1 MIRRLT
7 TLLAAI
13 AAFLCVLAAAPAD
26 AGVRIRVDLSSQT
39 MQVATSDGDVRNWPI
54 SSGRTGFKTI
64 RGSYKPYMLKTYH
77 WSRKYGGAMPHAIFF
92 KGGFAIH
99 GTGAVSQLGRPASH
113 GCIRLHPAHAR
124 ELFQMVKEH
133 GQGSTRI
140 AINGV
145 APDTGR
151 TMVAS
156 AKKRAPAAAMARAR
170 TRAPAYEMIVPAY
183 APQPLWT
190 APYSPYP
197 FQRLR

>member
-1 MIRRLT
+1 MVRRFAHFAA
-7 TLLAAI
+7 TLMLALGA
-13 AAFLCVLAAAPAD
+13 LVLAAAAPAT
-26 AGVRIRVDLSSQT
+26 AGVQIQVNLNSQT
-39 MQVATSDGDVRNWPI
+39 MRVTTPDGEVRNWAI
-54 SSGRTGFKTI
+54 SSGRSGYKTI
-64 RGSYKPYMLKTYH
+64 RGNYRPYALKTYH

-99 GTGAVSQLGRPASH
+99 GTSAVKALGRPASH
-113 GCIRLHPAHAR
+113 GCIRLHPAHAK
-124 ELFQMVKEH
+124 ELFQMVKTY

-156 AKKRAPAAAMARAR
+156 AKKRAPAVARVR
-170 TRAPAYEMIVPAY
+170 MPQPEMIAPAY
-183 APQPLWT
+183 APQQLVPSM
-190 APYSPYP
+190 YFP

>member
-1 MIRRLT
+1 MLRRFT

-13 AAFLCVLAAAPAD
+13 AALGLAALLSPAE
-26 AGVRIRVDLSSQT
+26 AGVRIRVDLASQT
-39 MQVATSDGDVRNWPI
+39 MQVTTPDGDVRNWAI

-64 RGSYKPYMLKTYH
+64 RGTYKPYMLKTYH

-99 GTGAVSQLGRPASH
+99 GTSDVRRLGRPASH
-113 GCIRLHPAHAR
+113 GCIRLHPANAR
-124 ELFQMVKEH
+124 ELFQMVKEY

-156 AKKRAPAAAMARAR
+156 AKKRQAAPAAVARAR
-170 TRAPAYEMIVPAY
+170 APQFQLIAPAY
-183 APQPLWT
+183 APMPL
-190 APYSPYP
+190 APPYHYP

>member
-1 MIRRLT
+1 MFRRVT
-7 TLLAAI
+7 TLLAALCALAL
-13 AAFLCVLAAAPAD
+13 AAFSAPAE
-26 AGVRIRVDLSSQT
+26 AGVRIRVDLAAQR
-39 MQVATSDGDVRNWPI
+39 MQVTTPDGDVRNWAI
-54 SSGRTGFKTI
+54 SSGRTGFNTI
-64 RGSYKPYMLKTYH
+64 RGAYKPYMLKTYH

-99 GTGAVSQLGRPASH
+99 GTSAVGRLGRPASH

-145 APDTGR
+145 APDGGR

-156 AKKRAPAAAMARAR
+156 AKKRAPQPVVAVRP
-170 TRAPAYEMIVPAY
+170 RAPQFQLIAPAY
-183 APQPLWT
+183 APQPL
-190 APYSPYP
+190 APAYNYP